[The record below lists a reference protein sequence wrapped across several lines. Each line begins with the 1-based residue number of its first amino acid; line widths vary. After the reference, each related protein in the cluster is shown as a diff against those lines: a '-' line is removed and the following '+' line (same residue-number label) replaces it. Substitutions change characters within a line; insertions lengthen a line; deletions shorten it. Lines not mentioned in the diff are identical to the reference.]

1 MKNAPQDHGDDAAI
15 AMKVYRYERAL
26 GLVLERR
33 PTDQRT
39 AAITDD
45 EHRLAVQIAENV
57 AAYEL
62 GLRERHVPEKVVP
75 ERAVTPGREA
85 PAPEEAPGGSGSRRR
100 GARRS
105 TRRKARPE
113 GRPARPARGAGKE
126 PRG

>member
-1 MKNAPQDHGDDAAI
+1 MKNATEDHGDAAI

-33 PTDQRT
+33 PVDQRT
-39 AAITDD
+39 APITDD

-62 GLRERHVPEKVVP
+62 GLRERHVPERVVP
-75 ERAVTPGREA
+75 ERRPVTPDKEA
-85 PAPEEAPGGSGSRRR
+85 PAPEEAPAGSGSRRR
-100 GARRS
+100 ATRRS